1 METGRQLLTDPLN
14 IYNRRTERKTE
25 RKTAKRKTEVEGG
38 GRESTYSNDNNFD
51 VAF

>member
-25 RKTAKRKTEVEGG
+25 RKTAKRKTEVGG

>member
-38 GRESTYSNDNNFD
+38 EGKYI
-51 VAF
+51 